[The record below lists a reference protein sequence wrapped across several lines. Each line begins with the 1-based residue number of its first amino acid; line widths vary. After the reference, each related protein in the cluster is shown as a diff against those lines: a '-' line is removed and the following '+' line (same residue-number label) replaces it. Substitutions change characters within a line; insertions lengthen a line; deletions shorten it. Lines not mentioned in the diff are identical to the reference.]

1 MEEVFEDEA
10 CPPLP
15 LSGGLPKLDS
25 KDAILKNVTNLNRT
39 TTGAFAQ
46 RAKPSPPRVEDSAA
60 VSSAAVLRRL
70 ADEYAALQQR
80 ADPVPAPQLWSL
92 WHRARV
98 ALGEDNESVPR
109 SRATAIEAIRDL
121 VLPHVPVVN
130 GNPTSIGSIPNA
142 AGCVSCRFFKKDKC
156 FDGVLCRFS
165 HIPTANPPKKEKR
178 SKKNAAPP
186 PDKVDQTPTSYL
198 PVLGG
203 NSPAVLPFTRRMTM
217 TRLPRLPSV
226 PELVPCEVPHTAPGA
241 L

>member
-15 LSGGLPKLDS
+15 LSSLPRLDS
-25 KDAILKNVTNLNRT
+25 NDAILKNVTNL
-39 TTGAFAQ
+39 GLQPSSGFPQPAYP
-46 RAKPSPPRVEDSAA
+46 RAKPQPPRDEDDYAA
-60 VSSAAVLRRL
+60 V
-70 ADEYAALQQR
+70 QQR
-80 ADPVPAPQLWSL
+80 GPPVPEPQLWGL
-92 WHRARV
+92 WHRARM
-98 ALGEDNESVPR
+98 ALDEDNQSASR
-109 SRATAIEAIRDL
+109 RRATAIEALRDL
-121 VLPHVPVVN
+121 VMPYVPVVN
-130 GNPTSIGSIPNA
+130 GCPTSIGSIPNA
-142 AGCVSCRFFKKDKC
+142 AGCVSCRFYKKDKC

-165 HIPTANPPKKEKR
+165 HIPTPNAPKKEKR

-203 NSPAVLPFTRRMTM
+203 NSPAVLPFTRRLTM

-226 PELVPCEVPHTAPGA
+226 PEFAPCEVPHTAPGA

>member
-1 MEEVFEDEA
+1 MEEVFEDES

-15 LSGGLPKLDS
+15 LSSLPKLDS
-25 KDAILKNVTNLNRT
+25 NDAILKNVTNLVKT
-39 TTGAFAQ
+39 STGAFAQ
-46 RAKPSPPRVEDSAA
+46 RAKPQQPRFEDSAA

-80 ADPVPAPQLWSL
+80 GDPVPEPQLWGL

-98 ALGEDNESVPR
+98 ALDEDNQSASR

-121 VLPHVPVVN
+121 VMPYVPVVN
-130 GNPTSIGSIPNA
+130 GCPTSIGSIPNA
-142 AGCVSCRFFKKDKC
+142 SGCVACRFYKKDKC

-165 HIPTANPPKKEKR
+165 HIPTPNAPKKEKR
-178 SKKNAAPP
+178 SKRNAAPP

-203 NSPAVLPFTRRMTM
+203 NSPAALPFTRRMTM

-226 PELVPCEVPHTAPGA
+226 PELAPCEVPHTAPGA